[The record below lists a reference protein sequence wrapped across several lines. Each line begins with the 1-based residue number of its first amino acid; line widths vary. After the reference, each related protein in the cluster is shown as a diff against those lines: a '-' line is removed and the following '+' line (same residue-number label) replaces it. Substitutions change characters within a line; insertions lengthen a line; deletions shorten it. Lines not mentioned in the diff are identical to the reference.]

1 MVAYMAIANPLPSWD
16 LTQADMPIGIED
28 KDYINPDQFNVDFW
42 NIESQPYIGSPQ
54 NWISQAL
61 ADGFPKPTRPSQLI
75 PKPAPF
81 SVCKDEAYIGLCCDD
96 RMPASTLQRS
106 DIHEEYSD
114 DQLEAWFW
122 KDSMKGGIA
131 QPCVRSDIFPGANLQ
146 YGPESPAGPAGVG
159 NPILI
164 IPQKCAL
171 DCDPDSGE

>member
-1 MVAYMAIANPLPSWD
+1 MRFSTSLSLMVAYMAIANPLPSWD

-96 RMPASTLQRS
+96 RMPASTLVRIDCQPCKPPL
-106 DIHEEYSD
+106 I
-114 DQLEAWFW
+114 DQLKFRLHWA
-122 KDSMKGGIA
+122 K
-131 QPCVRSDIFPGANLQ
+131 PCISISRR
-146 YGPESPAGPAGVG
+146 
-159 NPILI
+159 
-164 IPQKCAL
+164 
-171 DCDPDSGE
+171 